1 MLSKLATHPAL
12 HFWLIGLIV
21 FSSVSAFEPAPVL
34 TVQYPTDQ
42 RIAELEKQWS
52 QLGAGTFTVDAK
64 AKLIQTEIDRDI
76 LLAESLRLHFHLQDQ
91 GVQARLIRDMRFMY
105 EGSEETDEV
114 LLDQAYAMNLHVNDL
129 VARRRLV
136 QMMESSLRAVGERQP
151 ISEQTLRDAYENK
164 QEKYLAPERFTFT
177 QVFIQWDQNRQ
188 DTEQRAKEILKT
200 ISNRSAQPDEAIS
213 LGNPF
218 ITGHLF
224 VDQSLAQLTR
234 EFGPV
239 FTAALANCR
248 LITWCATV
256 PSPYGLHHVW
266 LSDQKLAT
274 HLPFDQVKS
283 SIEYTLRNQAGEKS
297 LSEGLARLRDRYQV
311 VGAPQ

>member
-1 MLSKLATHPAL
+1 MLSKLTTHPAL

-21 FSSVSAFEPAPVL
+21 FLSVSAFEPVPVL

-42 RIAELEKQWS
+42 RIAELERQWS
-52 QLGAGTFTVDAK
+52 QLGAGAFTGDAR

-129 VARRRLV
+129 VAKRRLI

-151 ISEQTLRDAYENK
+151 ISERTLRDAYESE

-177 QVFIQWDQNRQ
+177 QVFIQWDQNRR
-188 DTEQRAKEILKT
+188 DTGRRAKDILKT
-200 ISNRSAQPDEAIS
+200 ISDRSAQPNEAIS

-218 ITGHLF
+218 ITGHRF
-224 VDQSLAQLTR
+224 IDQSLAQLTR
-234 EFGPV
+234 EFGPT

-248 LITWCATV
+248 ANIWCAAV

-266 LSDQKLAT
+266 LSDVKLAT
-274 HLPFDQVKS
+274 RLPFDRVKS

-297 LSEGLARLRDRYQV
+297 LSEGLALLRERYEI
-311 VGAPQ
+311 VGAPL

>member
-1 MLSKLATHPAL
+1 MFSKLTTHPAL

-21 FSSVSAFEPAPVL
+21 FLSASAFKPVPVL

-42 RIAELEKQWS
+42 RIAELERQWS
-52 QLGAGTFTVDAK
+52 QLGAGAFTGDAK

-91 GVQARLIRDMRFMY
+91 GVKARLIRDMRFMY

-151 ISEQTLRDAYENK
+151 VSEQTLRDTYENE

-188 DTEQRAKEILKT
+188 DTERRAKEILKT

-218 ITGHLF
+218 ITGHRF

-239 FTAALANCR
+239 FTAALAKCR
-248 LITWCATV
+248 VNDWCAAV

-274 HLPFDQVKS
+274 RLPFDQVKS

-311 VGAPQ
+311 IGTPQ

>member
-52 QLGAGTFTVDAK
+52 QLGAGAFTGAAK

-114 LLDQAYAMNLHVNDL
+114 LLEQAYAMNLHVNDL
-129 VARRRLV
+129 VARRRLI

-151 ISEQTLRDAYENK
+151 ISEQTLRNAYENE
-164 QEKYLAPERFTFT
+164 QDEYLAPERFTFT
-177 QVFIQWDQNRQ
+177 QVFIQSDQNRQ
-188 DTEQRAKEILKT
+188 DTEQRAKEIFKT
-200 ISNRSAQPDEAIS
+200 ISDRSAQPDEAIS

-218 ITGHLF
+218 ITGHRF

-239 FTAALANCR
+239 FTAALAKCR
-248 LITWCATV
+248 VNDWCAAV

-274 HLPFDQVKS
+274 RLPFDQVKS

-311 VGAPQ
+311 IGTPQ

>member
-1 MLSKLATHPAL
+1 MLSKLTTHPAL

-21 FSSVSAFEPAPVL
+21 FLSVSAFEPARPHGAV
-34 TVQYPTDQ
+34 PTDQ

-52 QLGAGTFTVDAK
+52 QLGAGAFTGDAK
-64 AKLIQTEIDRDI
+64 AKLFKPKLIEISC
-76 LLAESLRLHFHLQDQ
+76 LAESLRLHFHLQDQ

-151 ISEQTLRDAYENK
+151 LSEQTLRDKYENE

-218 ITGHLF
+218 ITGHRF

-234 EFGPV
+234 EFGPT

-248 LITWCATV
+248 VNTWCAAV

-274 HLPFDQVKS
+274 RLPFNQVKS
-283 SIEYTLRNQAGEKS
+283 SIEYTLRNQAGEKAS
-297 LSEGLARLRDRYQV
+297 LRGWRD
-311 VGAPQ
+311 

>member
-1 MLSKLATHPAL
+1 MFSKLTAHPAL

-21 FSSVSAFEPAPVL
+21 FLSASAFEPAPVL

-42 RIAELEKQWS
+42 RIAELERQWS
-52 QLGAGTFTVDAK
+52 QLGAGAFTGDAK
-64 AKLIQTEIDRDI
+64 AKLIQTEIDRGI
-76 LLAESLRLHFHLQDQ
+76 LLAEALRLHFHLQDQ

-151 ISEQTLRDAYENK
+151 LSEQTLRDKYENE
-164 QEKYLAPERFTFT
+164 QEKYLTPKRFTFT
-177 QVFIQWDQNRQ
+177 QVFMKWDQNRLN
-188 DTEQRAKEILKT
+188 TEQRARDILKT
-200 ISNRSAQPDEAIS
+200 ISDRSAQPNEAKS

-218 ITGHLF
+218 ITGHRF

-234 EFGPV
+234 EFGPT

-248 LITWCATV
+248 VNTWCAAV

-266 LSDQKLAT
+266 LSDVKLAT
-274 HLPFDQVKS
+274 RLPFDRVKS

-297 LSEGLARLRDRYQV
+297 LSEGLARLRERYEI
-311 VGAPQ
+311 VGAPL

>member
-1 MLSKLATHPAL
+1 MLSKLTTHPAL

-21 FSSVSAFEPAPVL
+21 FLSVSAFEPAPVL

-52 QLGAGTFTVDAK
+52 QLGAGAFTGDAK

-105 EGSEETDEV
+105 EESEETDEV

-151 ISEQTLRDAYENK
+151 ISEQTLRDKYENE

-200 ISNRSAQPDEAIS
+200 ISNRSAQPDEAIK
-213 LGNPF
+213 P
-218 ITGHLF
+218 
-224 VDQSLAQLTR
+224 R
-234 EFGPV
+234 EPIYYR
-239 FTAALANCR
+239 APIR
-248 LITWCATV
+248 R
-256 PSPYGLHHVW
+256 
-266 LSDQKLAT
+266 
-274 HLPFDQVKS
+274 
-283 SIEYTLRNQAGEKS
+283 SI
-297 LSEGLARLRDRYQV
+297 ARAID
-311 VGAPQ
+311 P

>member
-52 QLGAGTFTVDAK
+52 QLGAGAFTGDAK

-105 EGSEETDEV
+105 EESEETDEV

-129 VARRRLV
+129 VARRRLI

-151 ISEQTLRDAYENK
+151 ISEQTLRDAYENE
-164 QEKYLAPERFTFT
+164 QDEYLAPERFTFT
-177 QVFIQWDQNRQ
+177 QVFIQWDQNRR
-188 DTEQRAKEILKT
+188 DTEQRARDVLET
-200 ISNRSAQPDEAIS
+200 ISDRSAQPDEATS

-218 ITGHLF
+218 ITGHRF

-234 EFGPV
+234 EFGPT
-239 FTAALANCR
+239 FTAALSNCR
-248 LITWCATV
+248 VNTWCAAV

-266 LSDQKLAT
+266 LSDRKLAAR
-274 HLPFDQVKS
+274 LPFDQVKS

-297 LSEGLARLRDRYQV
+297 LSEGLSRLRDRYQI

>member
-1 MLSKLATHPAL
+1 MLSKLTTHPAL

-21 FSSVSAFEPAPVL
+21 FLSASAFEPAPVL

-42 RIAELEKQWS
+42 RIAELERQWS
-52 QLGAGTFTVDAK
+52 QLGAGALTGDAK

-151 ISEQTLRDAYENK
+151 VSEQTLRDTYENEK
-164 QEKYLAPERFTFT
+164 EKYLAPERFTFT

-188 DTEQRAKEILKT
+188 DTEQRAKEIFKT
-200 ISNRSAQPDEAIS
+200 ISDRSAQPDEAIS

-218 ITGHLF
+218 ISGHRF

-234 EFGPV
+234 EFGPT

-248 LITWCATV
+248 VNTWCAAV

-274 HLPFDQVKS
+274 RLPSDQVKS

-311 VGAPQ
+311 MGAPQ